1 MANPKT
7 SANVREAHF
16 AGTWYPG
23 DAAVLRTSIETYL
36 AGVEPVAL
44 PGATLALVAPHA
56 GHRYSGPVAAQ
67 AYAQVRSAD
76 INRVVLLGPL
86 HRIIFGSQHGDFMVP
101 AEVAYATPL
110 GEIPVDTHFI
120 AALSRIARLKVV
132 RRDQE
137 HSLEIELPF
146 LQVALKQFSL
156 VPIMLGADIKSSRTP
171 ALLEE
176 LATGLA
182 ELADAHTLFV
192 ASTDLSH
199 LDDYRE
205 VGRVDQRMAELVN
218 AFDLLALTRALAR
231 GEVNA
236 CGATGLVVA
245 LRAAQLRG
253 AHGARVLQMMSSADI
268 TGERRVGAYTVGYM
282 AAVAY

>member
-7 SANVREAHF
+7 SSNVRAAHY

-23 DAAVLRTSIETYL
+23 DAAVLRASIETYL
-36 AGVEPVAL
+36 AGVEPLTL
-44 PGATLALVAPHA
+44 PSPPLALVAPHA
-56 GHRYSGPVAAQ
+56 GHRFSGPAAAH
-67 AYAQVRSAD
+67 AYAQVRGAD

-86 HRIIFGSQHGDFMVP
+86 HRMIFGSAHGDFMAP

-120 AALSRIARLKVV
+120 AALSRLAPLKVV

-156 VPIMLGADIKSSRTP
+156 VPIMMGVDIKDSRTP
-171 ALLEE
+171 TMLEV
-176 LATGLA
+176 LAAGLA
-182 ELADAHTLFV
+182 ELADEHTLFV

-205 VGRVDQRMAELVN
+205 VALVDKRMAELVN
-218 AFDLLALTRALAR
+218 AYDLPALTKALAR

-245 LRAAQLRG
+245 LRVAQLRG
-253 AHGARVLQMMSSADI
+253 ARNARVLQLMSSADI
-268 TGERRVGAYTVGYM
+268 TGDRSLGSYTVGYM

>member
-7 SANVREAHF
+7 SSNVRAAHY

-23 DAAVLRTSIETYL
+23 DAAALRASIETYL
-36 AGVEPVAL
+36 AGVEPLTL
-44 PGATLALVAPHA
+44 PGPPLALVAPHA
-56 GHRYSGPVAAQ
+56 GHRFSGPAAAH
-67 AYAQVRSAD
+67 AYAQVRGAD

-86 HRIIFGSQHGDFMVP
+86 HRMIFGSAHGDFMVP

-120 AALSRIARLKVV
+120 AALSRLAPLKVV

-156 VPIMLGADIKSSRTP
+156 VPIMMSADIKDSRTP
-171 ALLEE
+171 TMLEV
-176 LATGLA
+176 LVAGLA
-182 ELADAHTLFV
+182 ELADEHTIIV

-205 VGRVDQRMAELVN
+205 VALVDKRMAELVN
-218 AFDLLALTRALAR
+218 AYDLPALTKALAL

-245 LRAAQLRG
+245 LRVAQLRG
-253 AHGARVLQMMSSADI
+253 ARNARVLQLMSSADI
-268 TGERRVGAYTVGYM
+268 TGERRLGSYTVGYM